1 MRKTDITLTPTHA
14 RQITVGGGAKASQLT
29 TKPSKPHPEV
39 VASHAISR
47 ARNGGVLR
55 PESAR
60 TQSPSK
66 SRSQSPDAQRSKL
79 ARAQSPQ
86 PKRARVVEVDA
97 TTDATATRREGG
109 TKTSGAA
116 AAAADAAAAAAAVA
130 SAADTV
136 TPKQRADA
144 LLASIPSKATA
155 RPKSR

>member
-55 PESAR
+55 PEPAR
-60 TQSPSK
+60 SPSPRK

-79 ARAQSPQ
+79 ARTRSPQ
-86 PKRARVVEVDA
+86 PQRARVVEVD
-97 TTDATATRREGG
+97 TPSDATATGRDGG
-109 TKTSGAA
+109 TETSGA
-116 AAAADAAAAAAAVA
+116 
-130 SAADTV
+130 SAAEEV
-136 TPKQRADA
+136 TPKQRANVF
-144 LLASIPSKATA
+144 LASIPAKTTA
-155 RPKSR
+155 GPEPR